1 MNVLVL
7 ILCITSLI
15 LYTRTKNFDSLKGIL
30 LFFLAFSALML
41 KIIYI
46 KEVNF
51 KLFTPDTIF
60 ISGLI
65 IFVFS
70 AIGSLF
76 IYTVRIKDRVIKPG
90 FLLKLFILY
99 IPFALLQQIFFQYLF
114 LNDISTLVAGKLPI
128 LILGVIFFGLAH
140 SPRETAKLTVF
151 SLIAGSVWIWTY
163 MSFGNIFWPVLSH
176 AFLGSLY
183 YCLVHPSN
191 RLLARLKFL
200 EER

>member
-7 ILCITSLI
+7 ILCTLTLI
-15 LYTRTKNFDSLKGIL
+15 VYTRTKNFDSLKGIL
-30 LFFLAFSALML
+30 MFLLAFSALL
-41 KIIYI
+41 LRILYI
-46 KEVNF
+46 KEVNY
-51 KLFTPDTIF
+51 LIFTPDTLL

-65 IFVFS
+65 IFAFS

-114 LNDISTLVAGKLPI
+114 LNDISTLITGKAPI

-140 SPRETAKLTVF
+140 SPKETAKLTVF
-151 SLIAGSVWIWTY
+151 SLIAGSVWMWTY

-176 AFLGSLY
+176 ALLGSLY

-191 RLLARLKFL
+191 RLTARLKFL
-200 EER
+200 GNS